1 VGVQPVRPPIGLQ
14 LARAARAVSRAFDD
28 ALAEVGGS
36 LPVWLVL
43 LNLKAGGLANQREL
57 AEAVGV
63 TEATLTHH
71 LNAMDAQGLITRSR
85 DPVNRRVHVVAL
97 TAAGEEAFLRLRDA
111 AVAFDRRLRRDVSGP
126 DVDVL
131 SGVLERLVANV
142 GEAHIGEGNDP
153 PPALH
158 DAAKAKP

>member
-1 VGVQPVRPPIGLQ
+1 V
-14 LARAARAVSRAFDD
+14 VSRAFDD
-28 ALAEVGGS
+28 AMAEVGGS

-85 DPVNRRVHVVAL
+85 DPANRRVHVVAL
-97 TAAGEEAFLRLRDA
+97 TGTGEEAFLRLRDA
-111 AVAFDRRLRRDVSGP
+111 AVAFDRRLRRDVSGHE
-126 DVDVL
+126 VDVL
-131 SGVLERLVANV
+131 TGVLERLVANV
-142 GEAHIGEGNDP
+142 GEGNDQ